1 VWHGRQ
7 TRFLGSIAPDS
18 GTDSRV
24 NRFVFATSDICRDCD
39 RMMHGAWDLENF
51 KRNPIFGFNHD
62 MSKPPIGKVIEIA
75 ERNGKLTAPCASLTP
90 VCEPIL
96 AMHHDGTMN
105 AVSVAWRPIE
115 WKWAKEPSRV
125 PDMAAAQRRR
135 EISLRPPTCVL

>member
-1 VWHGRQ
+1 
-7 TRFLGSIAPDS
+7 
-18 GTDSRV
+18 
-24 NRFVFATSDICRDCD
+24 
-39 RMMHGAWDLENF
+39 MMHGAWDLENF

-75 ERNGKLTAPCASLTP
+75 EHNGKLTAPCASLTP

-96 AMHHDGTMN
+96 AMYHDGTMN